1 MDAAPIDPSPGQA
14 AISAEAPLERAMPSA
29 FAPMFA
35 AAGWIIPGL
44 GHLLLRRWV
53 RAAAFFVAVAGL
65 AIAGCT
71 MRGEV
76 FAMRSEDSFGTLGF
90 LADVGSGAFYFLS
103 RVFESA
109 GADLSHSA
117 GDYGTRLIAAAG
129 IVNIVAIIDAYEIAG
144 RRRG

>member
-1 MDAAPIDPSPGQA
+1 
-14 AISAEAPLERAMPSA
+14 
-29 FAPMFA
+29 MFA
-35 AAGWIIPGL
+35 AAAWIVPGL

-53 RAAAFFVAVAGL
+53 RAAAFFIAVAGL
-65 AIAGCT
+65 AFVGYT

-76 FAMRSEDSFGTLGF
+76 FAVRSEDSFGTLGF
-90 LADVGSGAFYFLS
+90 LADIGSGAFYFLS
-103 RVFESA
+103 RIFESS
-109 GADLSHSA
+109 GADLSRSA

>member
-1 MDAAPIDPSPGQA
+1 MDAAPIDPSPERA
-14 AISAEAPLERAMPSA
+14 ELTTEAPPVPATPSS

-35 AAGWIIPGL
+35 AAAWIVPGL

-53 RAAAFFVAVAGL
+53 RAAAFFIAVAGL
-65 AIAGCT
+65 AFVGYT

-76 FAMRSEDSFGTLGF
+76 FAVRSEDSFGTLGF
-90 LADVGSGAFYFLS
+90 LADIGSGAFYFLS
-103 RVFESA
+103 RIFESS
-109 GADLSHSA
+109 GADLSRSA